1 VGKTGHGGG
10 PGDRPGFGLAIP
22 VKTAE
27 PARWC

>member
-1 VGKTGHGGG
+1 LCEAGHGRSPSDG
-10 PGDRPGFGLAIP
+10 PGFGLAIP